1 MSVVGLFNG
10 VEELDEEEDWLSVFV
25 IVLTGFW
32 VELKVVVE
40 VEVDPPFMT
49 IEAEPPT
56 PNELAWFEVKTTQ
69 LIPLT
74 IYPI

>member
-1 MSVVGLFNG
+1 
-10 VEELDEEEDWLSVFV
+10 
-25 IVLTGFW
+25 
-32 VELKVVVE
+32 VVE

>member
-1 MSVVGLFNG
+1 
-10 VEELDEEEDWLSVFV
+10 VFV

-56 PNELAWFEVKTTQ
+56 PNELA
-69 LIPLT
+69 
-74 IYPI
+74 